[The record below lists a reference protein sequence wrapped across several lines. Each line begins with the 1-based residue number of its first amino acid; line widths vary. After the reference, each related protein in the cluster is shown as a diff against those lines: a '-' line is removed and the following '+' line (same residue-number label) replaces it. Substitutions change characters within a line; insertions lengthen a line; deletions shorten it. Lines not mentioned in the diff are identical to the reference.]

1 MAGDRLHT
9 VLLSESSVTDAGLIL
24 LTQHSSRLTCLD
36 VSQCD
41 QLSGGSIR
49 SIAEVCRLL
58 CMMIII
64 TITIIWGI
72 LKCTILHT
80 IHIHDIVNWSLIR

>member
-24 LTQHSSRLTCLD
+24 LTQHSSRLHCLD

-49 SIAEVCRLL
+49 SIAEVSVPLL
-58 CMMIII
+58 
-64 TITIIWGI
+64 
-72 LKCTILHT
+72 
-80 IHIHDIVNWSLIR
+80 